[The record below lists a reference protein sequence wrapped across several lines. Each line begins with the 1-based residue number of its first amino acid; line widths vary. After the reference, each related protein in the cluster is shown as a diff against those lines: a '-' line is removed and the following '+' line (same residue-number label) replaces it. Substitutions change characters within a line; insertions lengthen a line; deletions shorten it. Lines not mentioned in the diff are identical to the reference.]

1 MNLKA
6 FKTRIYPNA
15 EQTVLIEK
23 TFGCCRFVYNN
34 GLDCKIEAYNK
45 DKTNLSAYDLIK
57 RIASLKKEF
66 EWLKEVE
73 AQTLQQSLLDLEK
86 AYKSFF
92 KEHGGFPKF
101 KKKGD
106 KDSFRTFRTH
116 FVSRHFIYLP
126 KIGAVK
132 TAEKMKK
139 KWHIYNATISKRA
152 GKYFIS
158 LLIDYE
164 SSKVQKTGEIVGID
178 LGIKTFATLSDGTKY
193 ENPKTLSKYENKIAR
208 CQRQLSRTQKGS
220 NNRKKVKEKLARL
233 HLKVSNI
240 RQDYLQQMSHEIAN
254 RYSFVA
260 IENLNIAGMVKNH
273 NLAKS
278 ISDCSWGEFVRML
291 EYKCSWYDCELR
303 KIGRFEPS
311 SKLCSNC
318 GYKMSEM
325 PLNIREWICPNCG
338 THHDRDV
345 NAAINIL
352 NIALSGREEE
362 PADTVNTGS
371 LEQENLE

>member
-1 MNLKA
+1 MKA

-34 GLDCKIEAYNK
+34 GLECKIDAYKK

-57 RIASLKKEF
+57 RITILKKEF
-66 EWLKEVE
+66 EWLKEPE
-73 AQTLQQSLLDLEK
+73 LKALQQSLLDLEK

-92 KEHGGFPKF
+92 REHKGFPKF

-106 KDSFRTFRTH
+106 KDSFRTFNMR
-116 FVSRHFIYLP
+116 FVSRHSIYLP

-132 TAEKMKK
+132 TAEKIKK
-139 KWHIYNATISKRA
+139 KWNIHNATISKIA

-164 SSKVQKTGEIVGID
+164 PPKIQKTGEVVGID
-178 LGIKTFATLSDGTKY
+178 LGIKTFATLSDGTKH
-193 ENPKTLSKYENKIAR
+193 ENPKTFRKYEDKIAR
-208 CQRQLSRTQKGS
+208 YSRQLSRTQKGS

-240 RQDYLQQMSHEIAN
+240 RQDYLHKMSHEIAN

-260 IENLNIAGMVKNH
+260 IEDLNIAGMVKNH

-325 PLNIREWICPNCG
+325 PLNIRKWTCPNCG
-338 THHDRDV
+338 TRHDRDV

-352 NIALSGREEE
+352 NIALSGREVE
-362 PADTVNTGS
+362 PVDTVNISS

>member
-34 GLDCKIEAYNK
+34 GLDCKIEAYDK

-86 AYKSFF
+86 AYKNFF
-92 KEHGGFPKF
+92 KKHGGFPKF

-116 FVSRHFIYLP
+116 FVSRHSIYLP

-132 TAEKMKK
+132 TAEKIKK
-139 KWHIYNATISKRA
+139 KWNIHSATISKRA
-152 GKYFIS
+152 GQYFIS

-164 SSKVQKTGEIVGID
+164 PPKAQKTGEVVGID

-193 ENPKTLSKYENKIAR
+193 KNLKTLSKYEDKIAR
-208 CQRQLSRTQKGS
+208 CQRQLSRTQKRS
-220 NNRKKVKEKLARL
+220 NNRKKVKKKLARL

-240 RQDYLQQMSHEIAN
+240 RQDHLHKMSHEIVN
-254 RYSFVA
+254 HYSFVA
-260 IENLNIAGMVKNH
+260 IEDLNIVGMVKNH

-278 ISDCSWGEFVRML
+278 ISDCSWSEFVCML
-291 EYKCSWYDCELR
+291 EYKCLWYDCELC

-325 PLNIREWICPNCG
+325 PLNIREWDCPECG
-338 THHDRDV
+338 AHHDRDV

-352 NIALSGREEE
+352 NIALSGREVE
-362 PADTVNTGS
+362 PVDTVDISS

>member
-1 MNLKA
+1 MKA

-15 EQTVLIEK
+15 EQAVLIEK

-34 GLDCKIEAYNK
+34 GLKCKIDVYNK
-45 DKTNLSAYDLIK
+45 DKINLSAYDLMRKITT
-57 RIASLKKEF
+57 LKKELG
-66 EWLKEVE
+66 WLKEPE
-73 AQTLQQSLLDLEK
+73 NKALQQSLLDLDK
-86 AYKSFF
+86 AYKNFF
-92 KEHGGFPKF
+92 REHKGFPKF

-106 KDSFRTFRTH
+106 KDSFRTFGMR
-116 FVSRHFIYLP
+116 FVSCHFIYLP
-126 KIGAVK
+126 KIGTVK
-132 TAEKMKK
+132 TAEKIKK
-139 KWHIYNATISKRA
+139 KWNIHNATISKRA
-152 GKYFIS
+152 GQYFIS

-164 SSKVQKTGEIVGID
+164 PPKVQKTGEVVGID

-193 ENPKTLSKYENKIAR
+193 ENPKTFRKYEDKIAR

-220 NNRKKVKEKLARL
+220 NNSKKVKEKLARL

-240 RQDYLQQMSHEIAN
+240 RQDYLHKMSHEIAN

-260 IENLNIAGMVKNH
+260 IEDLNVAGMVKNH

-325 PLNIREWICPNCG
+325 PLNIREWDCPECG

-362 PADTVNTGS
+362 PVDTVDIGS

>member
-15 EQTVLIEK
+15 EQVILIEK

-34 GLDCKIEAYNK
+34 SLKYKIEAYNK
-45 DKTNLSAYDLIK
+45 NKTNLFAYDLIK
-57 RIASLKKEF
+57 RIPSLKKEF
-66 EWLKEVE
+66 EWLKEPE
-73 AQTLQQSLLDLEK
+73 NKPLQQSLLDLDK
-86 AYKSFF
+86 AYKNFF
-92 KEHGGFPKF
+92 REHKGFPKF
-101 KKKGD
+101 KKKDD
-106 KDSFRTFRTH
+106 KDSFRTFNMR
-116 FVSRHFIYLP
+116 FVSRHSIYLP
-126 KIGAVK
+126 KIGVVK
-132 TAEKMKK
+132 TAEKIKK
-139 KWHIYNATISKRA
+139 KWNIHNATISKRA
-152 GKYFIS
+152 GQYFIS

-164 SSKVQKTGEIVGID
+164 PPKTQKTGEIVGID

-193 ENPKTLSKYENKIAR
+193 KNPKTLSKYEDKIAR

-220 NNRKKVKEKLARL
+220 NNSKKAKEKLARL

-240 RQDYLQQMSHEIAN
+240 RQDYLHKTSHEIAN

-260 IENLNIAGMVKNH
+260 IENLNIAGMIKNH
-273 NLAKS
+273 NLAKR
-278 ISDCSWGEFVRML
+278 ISDCSWGEFIHML
-291 EYKCSWYDCELR
+291 EYQCSWYGCELC

-325 PLNIREWICPNCG
+325 PLNIREWTCPNCG

-362 PADTVNTGS
+362 PVDTVNIGS

>member
-1 MNLKA
+1 MKA

-34 GLDCKIEAYNK
+34 GLGRKIDAYNK
-45 DKTNLSAYDLIK
+45 DNTNLSSYDLIK
-57 RIASLKKEF
+57 RITTLKKEF
-66 EWLKEVE
+66 EWLKEPE
-73 AQTLQQSLLDLEK
+73 NMALQQSILDLEK
-86 AYKSFF
+86 AYKKFF
-92 KEHGGFPKF
+92 RERKGFPKF

-106 KDSFRTFRTH
+106 KDSFRTFRTQI
-116 FVSRHFIYLP
+116 VSRHYIFIP

-132 TAEKMKK
+132 TAEKIKK
-139 KWHIYNATISKRA
+139 KWNIHNATINKRA

-164 SSKVQKTGEIVGID
+164 PPKVQKIGEVVGID
-178 LGIKTFATLSDGTKY
+178 LGIKTFATLSDGIKY
-193 ENPKTLSKYENKIAR
+193 ENPKTLSKYEDKIAR
-208 CQRQLSRTQKGS
+208 YQRQLSRTQKGS

-240 RQDYLQQMSHEIAN
+240 RQDCLHKMSHEIAN

-260 IENLNIAGMVKNH
+260 IEDLNIAGMVKNH

-278 ISDCSWGEFVRML
+278 ISDCSWGEFVRQL
-291 EYKCSWYDCELR
+291 EYKCEWYNCELR

-318 GYKMSEM
+318 GYKMSGM
-325 PLNIREWICPNCG
+325 PLNIRKWTCPNCG
-338 THHDRDV
+338 MHHDRDV

-352 NIALSGREEE
+352 NIALSGREVE
-362 PADTVNTGS
+362 PVDTVNIGS